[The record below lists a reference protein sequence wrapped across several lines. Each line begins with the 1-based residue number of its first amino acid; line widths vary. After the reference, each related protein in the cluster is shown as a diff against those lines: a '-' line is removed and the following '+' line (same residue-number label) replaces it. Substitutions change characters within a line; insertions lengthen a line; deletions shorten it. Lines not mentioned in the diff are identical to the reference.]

1 MRQLL
6 LTTLAFSVVANPVL
20 SLESVIFKKVDY
32 FEVSGEDE
40 KKRDARLEL
49 RPETKMLVVSDE
61 KKGPKKRTYAS
72 IPYGQIS
79 KIVYERSAHTRYK
92 SSALLLG
99 PMGLPEHPLHRR
111 DVTRQGVEKHWLT
124 IEFKDV
130 PEHPLGYIY
139 MRLDKGNYQRV
150 LAALSAGTD
159 IEIEKIVED

>member
-6 LTTLAFSVVANPVL
+6 LATLAFSVVANPVL

-61 KKGPKKRTYAS
+61 KKGPEKRTYAS

-99 PMGLPEHPLHRR
+99 PIGLF
-111 DVTRQGVEKHWLT
+111 TKGKKHWLT
-124 IEFKDV
+124 IEFNDV

-159 IEIEKIVED
+159 IEIEKIIED